1 MVNPAWLH
9 KLHPFKTHFPFPQ
22 SRRSCLHL
30 ELIPIPLYRAAF
42 GCPLKDARFESLCIN
57 ILCSQLQPISQHRW
71 QKGAGRQHGSHPYRP
86 GISLS
91 PPRSPAMGKGN
102 LVLTPY
108 PSSHQ
113 SCAAELGKDVSIS
126 TTAIHLNGQEWFLVC
141 SSLHP
146 SRLCPHIPSVLLG
159 SHRHVFNFPTL
170 ALSSS
175 AFHFPT

>member
-1 MVNPAWLH
+1 MDALLRMLGLKACVSTSFAHSSSQSPNIGGRRGQEGNMAATLTDLESAFPHRDHQPWGRAIWYSLH
-9 KLHPFKTHFPFPQ
+9 T
-22 SRRSCLHL
+22 
-30 ELIPIPLYRAAF
+30 
-42 GCPLKDARFESLCIN
+42 
-57 ILCSQLQPISQHRW
+57 
-71 QKGAGRQHGSHPYRP
+71 
-86 GISLS
+86 
-91 PPRSPAMGKGN
+91 
-102 LVLTPY
+102 
-108 PSSHQ
+108 HQ

-126 TTAIHLNGQEWFLVC
+126 TTAIYLNGQEWFLVC